1 MALFEKNSAYTF
13 LQWLVAF
20 YRRYNRSYINR
31 LRELGEGASIAV
43 GVLITN
49 PERAVLKRN
58 VTIELGTLINA
69 MGGFYLG
76 ENSGIGPHT
85 IIWTVNHSLRGAV
98 SLPFDNKVELK
109 PVVIRE
115 NVWISAGVRIL
126 PGIEVGEGA
135 IVGMGAV
142 VTKDVPPL
150 AIVMGNPATI
160 IGHRNREHYYR
171 LKEEG
176 RFINRRHAYDEF
188 ILPLTVHR
196 RADIIEGLGLPTVD
210 ALRKDLGKA

>member
-1 MALFEKNSAYTF
+1 
-13 LQWLVAF
+13 
-20 YRRYNRSYINR
+20 
-31 LRELGEGASIAV
+31 V

-58 VTIELGTLINA
+58 TTIQLGTIINA

-85 IIWTVNHSLRGAV
+85 IIWTVNHSFRGAGA
-98 SLPFDNKVELK
+98 LPFDNKAELK

-142 VTKDVPPL
+142 VMKDVPPL

-160 IGHRNREHYYR
+160 IGHRNREDYYR

-176 RFINRRHAYDEF
+176 RFINRELAYEEY
-188 ILPLTVHR
+188 ILPLTVQR
-196 RADIIEGLGLPTVD
+196 RADVIGELGILP
-210 ALRKDLGKA
+210 AESHRKDLGEV